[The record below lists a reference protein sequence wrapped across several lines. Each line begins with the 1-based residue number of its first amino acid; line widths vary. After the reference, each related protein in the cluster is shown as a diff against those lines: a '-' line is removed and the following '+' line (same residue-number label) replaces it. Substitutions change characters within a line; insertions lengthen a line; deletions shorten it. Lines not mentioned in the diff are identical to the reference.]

1 MFTPFYHSLIRKYV
15 VLMGTTLNNIKI
27 SKMDSSGEKTSYL
40 KVPVSYSPK
49 DKMLARV
56 IQDKNLDRQ
65 SATIPL
71 PMISFE
77 IVKIQYDPDRKLPT
91 INRTYNKV
99 SDQKQSYQYNPV
111 AYNISFKVYVYSK
124 NVEDGTKIVEQILPY
139 YTPDWTTTCE
149 LIPEMNVVQDIP
161 IILTNVE
168 GPDDKYSGEYVDR
181 RTIIWTFDFL
191 LKGYF
196 YGPVKKSNIIRF
208 VDTNFYIPNVPEGQ
222 LQTAV
227 GETEIEEKLRVR
239 PGVTA
244 NNIPVNWYGKPNNT
258 LDTLPYT
265 EIDVNMDFGYINEIF
280 SKEDLANE

>member
-1 MFTPFYHSLIRKYV
+1 MFAPFYHSLLRKYV
-15 VLMGTTLNNIKI
+15 VLMGTTMNNIKI
-27 SKMDSSGEKTSYL
+27 SRTDSSGNVTSYS

-56 IQDKNLDRQ
+56 IQDPAIDRQ

-91 INRTYNKV
+91 INRTYNKII
-99 SDQKQSYQYNPV
+99 DQTTTKQNYQYNPV
-111 AYNISFKVYVYSK
+111 AYNINFKAYVYSK

-149 LIPEMNVVQDIP
+149 LIPEMNVIQDIP

-168 GPDDKYSGEYVDR
+168 GPEDKYSGQFADK

-196 YGPVKKSNIIRF
+196 YGPVKKSNIIKF
-208 VDTNFYIPNVPEGQ
+208 VDVNFYTPNVEEGQ

-244 NNIPVNWYGKPNNT
+244 NNIPVNYYGKPNNS

-280 SKEDLANE
+280 SKEEI